1 VLRGEIV
8 ALDHY
13 HPLGGKIKGQ
23 GQRFITSQELP
34 SLTYFTATI
43 QIVKKN
49 EESMGLLSKTR
60 PTLL

>member
-1 VLRGEIV
+1 M